1 MIMLNK
7 NEMAIVNDVLK
18 RTDENNQLYR
28 KLQIHMYKKKQYD
41 AEHDIFHLIENKYP
55 IFRDDDDDADDADGD
70 DGMWNKSSSKKRVS
84 FSTKLETVVA
94 VIPNTDDLRDSMLNL
109 VYWWNLTELRRYKN
123 EAFNELC
130 IGILK
135 NPSFSKFQ
143 VEIFLYCPDIQQTQ
157 HIIT

>member
-1 MIMLNK
+1 
-7 NEMAIVNDVLK
+7 
-18 RTDENNQLYR
+18 
-28 KLQIHMYKKKQYD
+28 MYKKKQY
-41 AEHDIFHLIENKYP
+41 AEEHDDIFHLIENKYP
-55 IFRDDDDDADDADGD
+55 IFRDDDDDDMG
-70 DGMWNKSSSKKRVS
+70 NKSSSNNINKRTKKRVS
-84 FSTKLETVVA
+84 FSTKIETVVA

-109 VYWWNLTELRRYKN
+109 VYWWNLTELRRCKN

-157 HIIT
+157 HNIT